1 MQILSDTVIIKDL
14 KSQMVGTFGKVFK
27 ALYNY
32 YDNIKVF
39 FLKRCGQ
46 KWINIWKVCFFPLN

>member
-39 FLKRCGQ
+39 FFKEM
-46 KWINIWKVCFFPLN
+46 WTEMD